1 MGSWDIKRAREN
13 KVLVSTICPPDG
25 KVTYQWARSWRE
37 LELPEGSDNLIV
49 QALPFG
55 VARNYAVKQMLEQGF
70 GYLFFLDSD
79 IILPSNAVARLME
92 TKIPLISC
100 YYTHRFPPFDPCFY
114 GGEVVEGKINKVAV
128 TGWNFGDIV
137 PVAFLPAGAVL
148 IHRSVFE
155 KMFQAGVKKPYE
167 WTLDIDNP
175 NGVSEDF
182 AFSLRAVNIGIQ
194 PYVHT
199 GIQAKHESLATCG
212 VRGLEAVTQ

>member
-1 MGSWDIKRAREN
+1 MGSWDIKRASEN

-25 KVTYQWARSWRE
+25 RVTYQWARSWRQ

-79 IILPSNAVARLME
+79 IILPSNAVMRLME
-92 TKIPLISC
+92 TKLPLISC
-100 YYTHRFPPFDPCFY
+100 FYTHRYPPFDPCFY
-114 GGEVVEGKINKVAV
+114 GAEVVEGKITKMAIS
-128 TGWNFGDIV
+128 GWNFGDIV
-137 PVAFLPAGAVL
+137 PAAFLPAGAVL
-148 IHRSVFE
+148 IHRAVFQ
-155 KMFQAGVKKPYE
+155 KMFQSGITKPYE

-175 NGVSEDF
+175 KGLSEDF
-182 AFSLRAVNIGIQ
+182 AFSLRAINVGIQ

-199 GIQAKHESLATCG
+199 GIQAKHEQLATCG
-212 VRGLEAVTQ
+212 ARGLEAVTE